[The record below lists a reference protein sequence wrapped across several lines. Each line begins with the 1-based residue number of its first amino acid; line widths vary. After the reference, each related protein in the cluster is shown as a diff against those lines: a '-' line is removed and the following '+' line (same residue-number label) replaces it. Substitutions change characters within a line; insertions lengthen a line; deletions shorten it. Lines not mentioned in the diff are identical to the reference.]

1 MRPLRILLT
10 LLLCV
15 VLPLSALS
23 GCGHTKLG
31 EAPVIALMPLDS
43 RPCNTQYP
51 ALLAES
57 TAATLLLPPEEA
69 MDQFLEKA
77 DTEALWQW
85 LEHETEAADEIV
97 IFTNSL
103 FCGGLIASR
112 SSGAYDD
119 AAENL
124 ARLETLCTRLQEE
137 DTRQITVVQV
147 LPRLSPNQ
155 FDDALFP
162 YYDAL
167 TAYGEAWDASDA
179 AGQAA
184 PESADGVPEKALSEY
199 RTLHEESTALAQALD
214 EMASRGLIDRLII
227 SQDDGAEYCPANI
240 TFRHLSD
247 HAENTQLLHGADE
260 LAMLLVVNSAAAG
273 LEATPIHL
281 VYANETYKIQHY
293 PYEATSLEEMIAQK
307 LQLAGLSA
315 ENNANTTLYLHTDTA
330 DTATTKAAASNHDG
344 LFGLAD
350 VAVTNQADPALTET
364 LLSSEGFSQIDAY
377 AGWNTAG
384 NSVGTVCAELRAL
397 AVLDAR
403 WDTLSEEVQTNAV
416 QALYTFRAVRL
427 GEDVGYMAGIRS
439 DLQQDLAADNLQDHT
454 SAFADKAA
462 WDGANVRLADRYTTY
477 NDQLAALFN
486 GSRTLT
492 LGEHKIPVTITN
504 FTSTATFPWP
514 RSFEVKIDA
523 TMTVTIDT

>member
-1 MRPLRILLT
+1 MRSLRILLI
-10 LLLCV
+10 LLLCML
-15 VLPLSALS
+15 LPFSVLS
-23 GCGHTKLG
+23 GCARANLD

-85 LEHETEAADEIV
+85 LENEAEAADEIV

-112 SSGAYDD
+112 SSGAYDEV
-119 AAENL
+119 AANL
-124 ARLETLCTRLQEE
+124 ERLEALCTHLQEDE
-137 DTRQITVVQV
+137 HRQITVVQV

-167 TAYGEAWDASDA
+167 TAYGEAWDIADVS
-179 AGQAA
+179 GKSA
-184 PESADGVPEKALSEY
+184 PQNADGVPAEALAEY
-199 RTLHEESTALAQALD
+199 RALHEESANLAKALD
-214 EMASRGLIDRLII
+214 AMAANGLIDHLII
-227 SQDDGAEYCPANI
+227 SQDDGAEHCPANI
-240 TFRHLSD
+240 TFRQLAER
-247 HAENTQLLHGADE
+247 AENTQLLHGADE

-273 LEATPIHL
+273 LDASPVHL
-281 VYANETYKIQHY
+281 VYANETFKTQHY
-293 PYEATSLEEMIAQK
+293 PYEATSLEEMLSQK
-307 LQLAGLSA
+307 LQLAGLMDDETAS
-315 ENNANTTLYLHTDTA
+315 TTLYLHTDTTDA
-330 DTATTKAAASNHDG
+330 EATKAAASNHDG

-350 VAVTNQADPALTET
+350 VALTNQADPALTET
-364 LLSSEGFSQIDAY
+364 LLSNEGFEKIDAY

-403 WDTLSEEVQTNAV
+403 WDTLSKEAQTNTV
-416 QALYTFRAVRL
+416 QALYTFRAARL
-427 GEDVGYMAGIRS
+427 GEDVCYMAGIRS

-454 SAFADKAA
+454 SAFTDHAA
-462 WDGANVRLADRYTTY
+462 WEGANTRLADRYATY

-486 GSRTLT
+486 NTHTLT
-492 LGEHKIPVTITN
+492 LGEHKIPVTITD
-504 FTSTATFPWP
+504 FASTATFPWP

-523 TMTVTIDT
+523 TMTVTIDD